1 MSDLAAGAMNLQMPN
16 TTANGGFLNMTQS
29 MLPPIGQTTLGTF
42 TGANAAQTNPSAFAQ
57 SKANTTATSLLDST
71 QMQLQYNLIGIL

>member
-42 TGANAAQTNPSAFAQ
+42 TGANAAQTNPSAFA
-57 SKANTTATSLLDST
+57 
-71 QMQLQYNLIGIL
+71 